1 MTLHPAADLRLL
13 GGLLLAALLAL
24 AFLYWAFVPRRY
36 VPRFRVAALRARL
49 LLRLHPSRGFMTL
62 PGLWLHWSR
71 SAALRG
77 SGRVRPGL
85 PSWYRAAHPS
95 SHAVLLGRAHYRH
108 RLWQTIQE
116 NILIIGRSR
125 SGKSGWLAKVLI
137 HFHGA
142 VVSATTKP
150 ELFTRTSG
158 LRARHGR
165 PVYTFSPQGL
175 DGGRRLPLAIRYDPV
190 PGCQRES
197 VAMRRGTA
205 LTDAVRVKGTED
217 AGFWNE
223 QAAVQMPALLS
234 AAALNGLSLR
244 EVARWVM
251 SNNTRDAERILR
263 AAGRHDWAECLAQMR
278 GPADKTAATVR
289 MVLVAA
295 LRFMNDPAIAEY
307 VLPGDD
313 GEPFDIEEFLYRQG
327 TLYLIAGQW
336 TDVSPVAPLFACLVG
351 EIHFTAC
358 QLAGGMRGE
367 RLDPPLL
374 LMLDECTRICP
385 IPVPALLADS
395 GGRGIMMILAA
406 QGLAQ
411 IEDRWGKPAARSVL
425 DTSNQLYVSGI
436 QDPDTL
442 KMASDLCDIAT
453 YQVRGR
459 KGETA
464 DYPVATPGMISSLPR
479 RRALVLRGGM
489 PKPVITHLPMAWHD
503 WHYRWARLR
512 GRTVAPLRT
521 APVRAIAEAPGLA
534 AAAQAYGATW
544 DAETADQVPAG
555 AGAASGHQNGSA
567 NGHVGANPWDL
578 P

>member
-1 MTLHPAADLRLL
+1 VTPHPAADLRLL

-24 AFLYWAFVPRRY
+24 AFLHWAFIPRRY

-49 LLRLHPSRGFMTL
+49 LLRLHPGRGFMTL

-77 SGRVRPGL
+77 SGRVRPAL
-85 PSWYRAAHPS
+85 PLWYRAARPS

-137 HFHGA
+137 HFAGP

-150 ELFTRTSG
+150 DLFTRTSG
-158 LRARHGR
+158 LRSRHGR

-175 DGGRRLPLAIRYDPV
+175 DGGRRLPLAICYDPV
-190 PGCQRES
+190 PGCESES

-234 AAALNGLSLR
+234 AAALDGLTLR

-263 AAGRHDWAECLAQMR
+263 NAKRHDWADCLAQMR

-295 LRFMNDPAIAEY
+295 LRFMNDPRIAEY

-313 GEPFDIEEFLYRQG
+313 GEAFGIEEFLYRQG
-327 TLYLIAGQW
+327 ALYLIAGQW
-336 TDVSPVAPLFACLVG
+336 TEVSPVAPLFACLVG

-374 LMLDECTRICP
+374 VMLDECTRICP
-385 IPVPALLADS
+385 IPAPALLADS

-411 IEDRWGKPAARSVL
+411 IEERWGKPAARSVL

-442 KMASDLCDIAT
+442 KMASELCDTAT
-453 YQVRGR
+453 YRMRGR
-459 KGETA
+459 DNGETA
-464 DYPVATPGMISSLPR
+464 DYPVATPGMISSLPK

-503 WHYRWARLR
+503 WGYRWARLR

-521 APVRAIAEAPGLA
+521 APARA
-534 AAAQAYGATW
+534 AAAAPAAVAPWAEDTATPPL
-544 DAETADQVPAG
+544 VG
-555 AGAASGHQNGSA
+555 AGAANGHQAGNGL
-567 NGHVGANPWDL
+567 GHPWDQL
-578 P
+578 